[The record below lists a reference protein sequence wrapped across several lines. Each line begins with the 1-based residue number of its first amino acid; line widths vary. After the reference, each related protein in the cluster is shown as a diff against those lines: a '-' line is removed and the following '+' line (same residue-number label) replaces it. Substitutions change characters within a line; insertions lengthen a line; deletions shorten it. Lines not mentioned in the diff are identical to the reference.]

1 MTANRSWLT
10 LALVLL
16 GGWLVWRLSPVIT
29 PFAVAATIAYLT
41 DPLVDRLEVMT
52 IGARPLGRT
61 LAVCFVFLL
70 LTLLLAISLLVVI
83 PLLVRQARELVEQ
96 VPQMIDWATE
106 TALPWITG
114 QLGFDVMDIE
124 RPELVALAKDY
135 WQEAAGAM
143 VDVMQTVGRGGA
155 VALTVLTNLVLIPV
169 VAFYL
174 MRDWDKLIAGIQN
187 LLPRKSVAQVS
198 GVARE
203 IDEVLSAFLRGQLL
217 VMIALGVIYS
227 LGLWMVGLKSA
238 FLIGMAAGLLSVV
251 PYLGSVVGMALAIGM
266 VLFQF
271 GDILHFVL
279 VLLVFAVGQS
289 LEGMVLTPNLV
300 GDKIGLHPVA
310 VIFAVLAG
318 GHLFGFLGIL
328 LALPVA
334 AALNVVVRHVQDI
347 YQHSAWYTDEQIGEL
362 LDDGQPDRGP
372 SGHPSSGPEQGGA

>member
-1 MTANRSWLT
+1 M
-10 LALVLL
+10 LALLVL
-16 GGWLVWRLSPVIT
+16 GGWLIWRLSPVIT
-29 PFAVAATIAYLT
+29 PFAVAAAIAYLT
-41 DPLVDRLEVMT
+41 DPLVDRLEVAK
-52 IGARPLGRT
+52 IGSRQLGRT
-61 LAVCFVFLL
+61 LAVSIVFLL
-70 LTLLLAISLLVVI
+70 LTLILAIALLVVI

-114 QLGFDVMDIE
+114 QLGFDIMAID
-124 RPELVALAKDY
+124 RPELVELAKDY
-135 WQEAAGAM
+135 WQQAAGAA
-143 VDVMQTVGRGGA
+143 VDVLQTVGRGGA

-203 IDEVLSAFLRGQLL
+203 IDEVLSAFLRGQFL
-217 VMIALGVIYS
+217 VMIALGIIYA
-227 LGLWMVGLKSA
+227 LGLWVIGLKSA
-238 FLIGMAAGLLSVV
+238 FLIGMTAGLLSVV

-266 VLFQF
+266 VLFQY
-271 GDILHFVL
+271 GDLLHFVL
-279 VLLVFAVGQS
+279 VLVVFGVGQT
-289 LEGMVLTPNLV
+289 LEGTVLTPNLV

-318 GHLFGFLGIL
+318 GQLFGFLGIL

-347 YQHSAWYTDEQIGEL
+347 YQHSAWYTDERSSALIA
-362 LDDGQPDRGP
+362 DGSANNRVA
-372 SGHPSSGPEQGGA
+372 SPEQGDS